1 MLLACDNKVVAEIAA
16 AVLEAAAAAATGV
29 AGTVAKTMQ

>member
-16 AVLEAAAAAATGV
+16 AVLEAAAAAGV
-29 AGTVAKTMQ
+29 ADTVAKTMQ

>member
-16 AVLEAAAAAATGV
+16 AVLEIAAAAWV